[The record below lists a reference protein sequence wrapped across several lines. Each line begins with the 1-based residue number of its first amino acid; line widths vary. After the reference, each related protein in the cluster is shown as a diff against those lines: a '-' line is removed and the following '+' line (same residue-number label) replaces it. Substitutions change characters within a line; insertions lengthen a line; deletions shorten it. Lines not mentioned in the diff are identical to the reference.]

1 MEWIPDAYQMKG
13 YDNSRSCA
21 EIVKALQEFGGV
33 TLHINCGA
41 EGVLERAKSS
51 LAEKGVDTADIRF
64 VQFADPNFYVRD
76 NGPTVMVDDR
86 GGRILI
92 NPNWSYYGTLPPD
105 DPYCVQSRIAAVQ
118 MGVSLGIFDV
128 VNSDVVS
135 EGGDREFNGQG
146 VMMCIED
153 TEVRKRNPGLT
164 KEQVEAEF
172 KRLYNVEKIIW
183 IPQPLLEDD
192 DFRMGPLEYRDGVP
206 YLGSSFA
213 AHIDELCRF
222 VDANTVVLAEVTDD
236 EAAESAIGAENKRRI
251 EAAYDVLSKA
261 TDVHGNP
268 FAIKR
273 MPVPISI
280 DYVLTEDDE
289 NYGLYEGPVMEMGGA
304 FADGTPMARPADR
317 PFAFINWKARTNGT
331 HRTIAASWLR
341 ETTTE
346 NFVWMSPSD
355 AAERGLKN
363 GDVVEV
369 VGPEGTL
376 SGHVRVTE
384 GIRPGVVGA
393 NYSFGQQ
400 GYAARAVTIDGM
412 LMGPAPDYLEEE
424 GILDGDEPGK
434 QKTGFAGGRGRG
446 FCMNELLPEETL
458 AGGGGVTDPIGGG
471 AAQFDLWVDVR
482 KA

>member
-206 YLGSSFA
+206 YLGPAS
-213 AHIDELCRF
+213 R
-222 VDANTVVLAEVTDD
+222 
-236 EAAESAIGAENKRRI
+236 
-251 EAAYDVLSKA
+251 
-261 TDVHGNP
+261 
-268 FAIKR
+268 
-273 MPVPISI
+273 PIS
-280 DYVLTEDDE
+280 TSC
-289 NYGLYEGPVMEMGGA
+289 
-304 FADGTPMARPADR
+304 
-317 PFAFINWKARTNGT
+317 
-331 HRTIAASWLR
+331 AASWMR
-341 ETTTE
+341 T
-346 NFVWMSPSD
+346 PS
-355 AAERGLKN
+355 
-363 GDVVEV
+363 
-369 VGPEGTL
+369 
-376 SGHVRVTE
+376 
-384 GIRPGVVGA
+384 
-393 NYSFGQQ
+393 
-400 GYAARAVTIDGM
+400 
-412 LMGPAPDYLEEE
+412 
-424 GILDGDEPGK
+424 
-434 QKTGFAGGRGRG
+434 
-446 FCMNELLPEETL
+446 CLP
-458 AGGGGVTDPIGGG
+458 
-471 AAQFDLWVDVR
+471 R
-482 KA
+482 

>member
-153 TEVRKRNPGLT
+153 TEVRKRNPSLT

-304 FADGTPMARPADR
+304 FADGTPWPGG
-317 PFAFINWKARTNGT
+317 PI
-331 HRTIAASWLR
+331 HLIAS
-341 ETTTE
+341 TGYC
-346 NFVWMSPSD
+346 NF
-355 AAERGLKN
+355 LICN
-363 GDVVEV
+363 
-369 VGPEGTL
+369 
-376 SGHVRVTE
+376 
-384 GIRPGVVGA
+384 GVVI
-393 NYSFGQQ
+393 GQRYWHE
-400 GYAARAVTIDGM
+400 GMDPAIKGKDEAAQAV
-412 LMGPAPDYLEEE
+412 LEECFP
-424 GILDGDEPGK
+424 DRTVVMVDS
-434 QKTGFAGGRGRG
+434 
-446 FCMNELLPEETL
+446 L
-458 AGGGGVTDPIGGG
+458 ALNMTGGGVHCWTKNV
-471 AAQFDLWVDVR
+471 AASEPR
-482 KA
+482 

>member
-21 EIVKALQEFGGV
+21 RSSSAAGVRGRDAPYQLRCGRRSRTCQVELGG
-33 TLHINCGA
+33 
-41 EGVLERAKSS
+41 E
-51 LAEKGVDTADIRF
+51 GVDTADIRF

-222 VDANTVVLAEVTDD
+222 VDA
-236 EAAESAIGAENKRRI
+236 
-251 EAAYDVLSKA
+251 
-261 TDVHGNP
+261 
-268 FAIKR
+268 
-273 MPVPISI
+273 
-280 DYVLTEDDE
+280 
-289 NYGLYEGPVMEMGGA
+289 
-304 FADGTPMARPADR
+304 TP
-317 PFAFINWKARTNGT
+317 
-331 HRTIAASWLR
+331 S
-341 ETTTE
+341 
-346 NFVWMSPSD
+346 
-355 AAERGLKN
+355 
-363 GDVVEV
+363 
-369 VGPEGTL
+369 
-376 SGHVRVTE
+376 
-384 GIRPGVVGA
+384 
-393 NYSFGQQ
+393 
-400 GYAARAVTIDGM
+400 
-412 LMGPAPDYLEEE
+412 
-424 GILDGDEPGK
+424 
-434 QKTGFAGGRGRG
+434 
-446 FCMNELLPEETL
+446 CLP
-458 AGGGGVTDPIGGG
+458 
-471 AAQFDLWVDVR
+471 R
-482 KA
+482 

>member
-183 IPQPLLEDD
+183 
-192 DFRMGPLEYRDGVP
+192 MY
-206 YLGSSFA
+206 
-213 AHIDELCRF
+213 
-222 VDANTVVLAEVTDD
+222 T
-236 EAAESAIGAENKRRI
+236 
-251 EAAYDVLSKA
+251 
-261 TDVHGNP
+261 
-268 FAIKR
+268 
-273 MPVPISI
+273 
-280 DYVLTEDDE
+280 
-289 NYGLYEGPVMEMGGA
+289 
-304 FADGTPMARPADR
+304 
-317 PFAFINWKARTNGT
+317 
-331 HRTIAASWLR
+331 
-341 ETTTE
+341 
-346 NFVWMSPSD
+346 
-355 AAERGLKN
+355 
-363 GDVVEV
+363 
-369 VGPEGTL
+369 
-376 SGHVRVTE
+376 
-384 GIRPGVVGA
+384 
-393 NYSFGQQ
+393 
-400 GYAARAVTIDGM
+400 
-412 LMGPAPDYLEEE
+412 
-424 GILDGDEPGK
+424 
-434 QKTGFAGGRGRG
+434 
-446 FCMNELLPEETL
+446 
-458 AGGGGVTDPIGGG
+458 
-471 AAQFDLWVDVR
+471 
-482 KA
+482 